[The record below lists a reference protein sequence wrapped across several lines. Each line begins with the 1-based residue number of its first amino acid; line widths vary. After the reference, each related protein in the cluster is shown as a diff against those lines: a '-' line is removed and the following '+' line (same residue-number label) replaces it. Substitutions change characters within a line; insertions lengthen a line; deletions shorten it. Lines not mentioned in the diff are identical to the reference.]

1 VEKKTFYLSLITLHF
16 QNSAE
21 KGARKM
27 LDFRLDEEQKMLT
40 DAIARYANERM
51 RKVFRDAE
59 EDGRIPP
66 EVIKAGWELGIL
78 PTGLPEAYGGF
89 GEYTALTGVLAS
101 EALAWGDLAIAL
113 NVMVPNLVA
122 IPVMLCG
129 TEMQKETYLPRFC
142 DEQMPAM
149 TAALTEPLVKFD
161 PYRLKTTAV
170 RDGNE
175 YVLNG
180 TKTVV
185 PLADNAELILVYAN
199 EDSQTQAF
207 LVLTETAGLTVDKKA
222 KLMGINGLPTF
233 TLTLSDCRIPVE
245 NKLGGEQ
252 GINFGLIL
260 NHSRVALGAAAVGVA
275 RAGYE
280 YALEYAKQRVQFGEP
295 IAHKQSIAFMLA
307 DMATDID
314 EARLLVWEAAWQMDR
329 GEDITRDA
337 ALMKK
342 RVDEIVV
349 LVADRALQ
357 VLGGYGY
364 IREYPVELWLRNA
377 RGFVSFDGLAIV

>member
-1 VEKKTFYLSLITLHF
+1 
-16 QNSAE
+16 
-21 KGARKM
+21 M

-66 EVIKAGWELGIL
+66 EVVQAGWELGIL

-89 GEYTALTGVLAS
+89 GEYTTLTGVLAS
-101 EALAWGDLAIAL
+101 EELAWGDLAIAL

-122 IPVMLCG
+122 IPVMLAG
-129 TEMQKETYLPRFC
+129 TEAQKEAYLPQFC
-142 DEQMPAM
+142 EDKMPAM
-149 TAALTEPLVKFD
+149 TAALTEPIVKFD

-170 RDGNE
+170 RDGDD

-180 TKTVV
+180 TKTAV
-185 PLADNAELILVYAN
+185 PLAETAELILVYAN
-199 EDSQTQAF
+199 EDDQTQAF
-207 LVLTETAGLTVDKKA
+207 LVPADVAGLVIDKKA
-222 KLMGINGLPTF
+222 RLMGIKALPTSMI
-233 TLTLSDCRIPVE
+233 TLSDCRIPAE
-245 NKLGGEQ
+245 NKLGGDE
-252 GINFGLIL
+252 GIDFSLLL
-260 NHSRVALGAAAVGVA
+260 NHSRVALAAAAVGVA

-280 YALEYAKQRVQFGEP
+280 YALDYAKQRVQFGEP

-314 EARLLVWEAAWQMDR
+314 EARLMVWETAWQMDR
-329 GEDITRDA
+329 GEDVTRDA
-337 ALMKK
+337 ALMKQ
-342 RVDEIVV
+342 RIDDVV
-349 LVADRALQ
+349 VQVADRALQ

>member
-1 VEKKTFYLSLITLHF
+1 
-16 QNSAE
+16 
-21 KGARKM
+21 M

-40 DAIARYANERM
+40 DAVARYAKERM

-59 EDGRIPP
+59 EDGRIPT
-66 EVIKAGWELGIL
+66 EVVQAGWELGIL

-101 EALAWGDLAIAL
+101 EELAWGDLAIAL
-113 NVMVPNLVA
+113 NVMAPNLVA
-122 IPVMLCG
+122 VPVMLAG
-129 TEMQKETYLPRFC
+129 TEAQKEAYLPQFC
-142 DEQMPAM
+142 DDKMPPM
-149 TAALTEPLVKFD
+149 TAALTEPIVKFD
-161 PYRLKTTAV
+161 PYRLQTTAV
-170 RDGNE
+170 RDGDD

-180 TKTVV
+180 AKTAV
-185 PLADNAELILVYAN
+185 PLAETAELILVYAN
-199 EDSQTQAF
+199 EDGKTQAF
-207 LVLTETAGLTVDKKA
+207 FVPADAAGLSVDKQA
-222 KLMGINGLPTF
+222 KLMGIKGLPTYKVS
-233 TLTLSDCRIPVE
+233 LTDCRIPAE
-245 NKLGGEQ
+245 NKLGGDE

-260 NHSRVALGAAAVGVA
+260 NHSRIALGAAAVGVA

-314 EARLLVWEAAWQMDR
+314 EARLLVWEAAWQMDQ
-329 GEDITRDA
+329 GKDVTRDA
-337 ALMKK
+337 ALMKQ
-342 RVDEIVV
+342 RVDDVVV

-377 RGFVSFDGLAIV
+377 RGFASFDGLAIV